1 MDNTIYKRKTISES
15 DLIREAYYKEM
26 YGTGGIQGTNIMV
39 MDSYSHKP
47 IVKGRRG
54 NKIIMAGSAF
64 TASKH
69 FNQEPPVRLPS
80 MNSYLGLDNSQPD
93 GAVPSNIQ
101 KVILFGVTKDGA
113 FPESTE
119 IRPVNYKKIPAV
131 EDMIPFRYPAIANDL
146 SAADRNIYFGRKQL
160 TNYVAYYFKA
170 FDVEPVIYMQY
181 TDGTPVDSQLY
192 RSDNTLEAECFVEL
206 RLKVT
211 KEDCREFFAATLTP
225 SEAKVNS
232 IMLFDAWY
240 TEVNG
245 LKYFQNIQPL
255 TKLNIVNE
263 SLADATKGLDIVY
276 HIYY

>member
-1 MDNTIYKRKTISES
+1 MDTTIYKKKLISES

-39 MDSYSHKP
+39 MDSCSHKP
-47 IVKGRRG
+47 ILKGRKP
-54 NKIIMAGSAF
+54 NKVIMAGSAF

-69 FNQEPPVRLPS
+69 FDQEAPVRLPS
-80 MNSYLGLDNSQPD
+80 MNTYLGLDNSQPD

-101 KVILFGVTKDGA
+101 KVVLFGVAKDGA

-119 IRPVNYKKIPAV
+119 IRAVNYKKIPAI

-146 SAADRNIYFGRKQL
+146 GAADRNVYFGRKQL

-170 FDVEPVIYMQY
+170 FDVEPVIYMQF

-192 RSDNTLEAECFVEL
+192 KSDNILEAECFAEL

-245 LKYFQNIQPL
+245 IKYFQNIQPL

>member
-1 MDNTIYKRKTISES
+1 MDNTIYKTKVISDS

-26 YGTGGIQGTNIMV
+26 YGTGGIQGTNILV
-39 MDSYSHKP
+39 MENYSKKP
-47 IVKGRRG
+47 LIKGRRS
-54 NKIIMAGSAF
+54 NKVIAPGSAF

-69 FNQEPPVRLPS
+69 FDMEPPVRFPS
-80 MNSYLGLDNSQPD
+80 MNTYLGLDNSQPD
-93 GAVPSNIQ
+93 GAVPTNIQ
-101 KVILFGVTKDGA
+101 KVVLFGVAKDGA

-119 IRPVNYKKIPAV
+119 IRPVDYKRIPAI
-131 EDMIPFRYPAIANDL
+131 EDMIPFRYPATANDL
-146 SAADRNIYFGRKQL
+146 SAAERNVYFGRKQL

-170 FDVEPVIYMQY
+170 FDVDPVIYQAY
-181 TDGTPVDSQLY
+181 TDGTPVDANLY
-192 RSDNTLEAECFVEL
+192 TSTNVLEAETYAEL

-211 KEDCREFFAATLTP
+211 KDDCREFFAATLTP

-240 TEVNG
+240 TEING
-245 LKYFQNIQPL
+245 IKYFQNIQPL